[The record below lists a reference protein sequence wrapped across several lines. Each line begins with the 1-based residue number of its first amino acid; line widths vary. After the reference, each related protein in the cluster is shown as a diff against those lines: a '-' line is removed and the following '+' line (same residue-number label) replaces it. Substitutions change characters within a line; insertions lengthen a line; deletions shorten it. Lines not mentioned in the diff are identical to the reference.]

1 MKFVLKLED
10 HQVILNEAQLTVF
23 MNALSGAEVLVD
35 HRVDK
40 GKGTHGYDM
49 SYINN
54 IGNLSCTA
62 IRATVLDETT
72 YDAIKFITKQGE
84 KND

>member
-10 HQVILNEAQLTVF
+10 HLVILNETQLTVF

-49 SYINN
+49 SYIHN
-54 IGNLSCTA
+54 IGTLSTTA
-62 IRATVLDETT
+62 VRATVLDETN
-72 YDAIKFITKQGE
+72 YEAIKFITTQGE

>member
-1 MKFVLKLED
+1 MKFVIKFED

-40 GKGTHGYDM
+40 GAGTHGYDM

-54 IGNLSCTA
+54 IGNLSATA

-72 YDAIKFITKQGE
+72 YDAIKFITKRGE

>member
-1 MKFVLKLED
+1 MKFVIKFED
-10 HQVILNEAQLTVF
+10 HQVILNEAQLEVF
-23 MNALSGAEVLVD
+23 MNALAGAEVLVD

-49 SYINN
+49 AYIHN
-54 IGNLSCTA
+54 ITPLTNTA
-62 IRATVLDETT
+62 IRATVLHESD
-72 YDAIKFITKQGE
+72 YSAIKFITAQGA

>member
-1 MKFVLKLED
+1 MKFVLRLED

-23 MNALSGAEVLVD
+23 MKALSGAEVLVD

-40 GKGTHGYDM
+40 GEGTHGYDL
-49 SYINN
+49 SYIHN
-54 IGNLSCTA
+54 IGTLSATA

-72 YDAIKFITKQGE
+72 YGAIKFITKQGV

>member
-1 MKFVLKLED
+1 MKFVLKLDD

-40 GKGTHGYDM
+40 GTGTHGYDM
-49 SYINN
+49 SYIYN
-54 IGNLSCTA
+54 IGTLSTTA
-62 IRATVLDETT
+62 IRATVLDETN
-72 YDAIKFITKQGE
+72 YEAIKFITKQGA

>member
-49 SYINN
+49 SYIHN
-54 IGNLSCTA
+54 IGTLATTA
-62 IRATVLDETT
+62 IRANVLDETN
-72 YDAIKFITKQGE
+72 YEAIKFITTQGE

>member
-1 MKFVLKLED
+1 MKFVLKLDD
-10 HQVILNEAQLTVF
+10 HLVILNEAQLTVF

-49 SYINN
+49 SYIHN
-54 IGNLSCTA
+54 IGTLSTTA
-62 IRATVLDETT
+62 VRATVLDETN
-72 YDAIKFITKQGE
+72 YEAIKFITTQGE